1 MLVRART
8 GFSERLG
15 DNVKASPP
23 VDAEAVM
30 LTRNPYEPLRSETL
44 SARLRTLPEMTM
56 RLGPADGWQVR
67 EVGDGNLNLVFIVE
81 GSGRSLV
88 VKQALPYARVVGESW
103 PMSLDRAFFEYHA
116 LTRLGAS
123 DPGRLPELLLFDQVQ
138 ALQIMEHLSPHIIL
152 RRGLIAGTIYP
163 ALGEQLGRYLARTL
177 FRGSDLSM
185 DTARRKAD
193 VALFAGNVELCGI
206 TEDLFF
212 TDPFWDC
219 PRNRHTPALA
229 AEVAAVRTDR
239 DLKLTALEM
248 KARFC
253 MCAQTL
259 LHGDL
264 HTGSVMVS
272 DTDTRVIDAEFA
284 TYGPMG
290 FDIGS
295 LLGNLWMAYL
305 AQAGHRAD
313 DASGDAY
320 RRWILWLIETIWD
333 VFVAEFSLLWR
344 TERTGIL
351 GGRELF
357 EDQADPLGAELML
370 HRRLQQIW
378 SDTLG
383 FAGIEMHRRILGLAH
398 IPEFETIANE
408 ELRAACERRA
418 LVAGRKLAVHR
429 RAFPTIGRV
438 NDFVAGIEARAR

>member
-1 MLVRART
+1 M
-8 GFSERLG
+8 
-15 DNVKASPP
+15 KASPP

-44 SARLRTLPEMTM
+44 PARLGNLPEMTG

-116 LTRLGAS
+116 LTRLGAR

-163 ALGEQLGRYLARTL
+163 ALGEHLGRYLARTL

-229 AEVAAVRTDR
+229 AVVAAIRTDR

-253 MCAQTL
+253 TCAQTL
-259 LHGDL
+259 LHGDM

-284 TYGPMG
+284 AYGPMG

-295 LLGNLWMAYL
+295 LLGNLWMAYF
-305 AQAGHRAD
+305 AQVGHRAD
-313 DASGDAY
+313 DAGGDAY
-320 RRWILWLIETIWD
+320 RRWILGLAETVWE

-344 TERTGIL
+344 TERAGIL

-357 EDQADPLGAELML
+357 ENQADPLGAELML
-370 HRRLQQIW
+370 HGLLAEIW
-378 SDTLG
+378 SDALG

-398 IPEFETIANE
+398 IPEFETIADE
-408 ELRAACERRA
+408 ARRAACERRA
-418 LVAGRKLAVHR
+418 LAAGRELAVHR
-429 RAFPTIGRV
+429 RAFPDVARV
-438 NDFVAGIEARAR
+438 NDLVAGIEARAR